1 MAGRYELFHLCPTMT
16 YPAEVTTVWGGML
29 LSDMTTPYLEVFSS
43 LPLMHLCH
51 PPTNNE
57 GCPSKCCPRSEC
69 TCAHPPSPVSAVAR
83 VGAPGLVPPELVP
96 PGLVPPGLVPP
107 GLVPPGLV
115 PPELVPPELVPQGC
129 CPQSWCPQGWCPQSW
144 CPRIGAPRVGAP
156 RVGAPRVGAPRVGAP
171 RIGAPR
177 VGAPRVGAPN
187 YTMQL
192 FISLQ

>member
-1 MAGRYELFHLCPTMT
+1 MAGRYELFHLCPTMA

-83 VGAPGLVPPELVP
+83 VGT
-96 PGLVPPGLVPP
+96 
-107 GLVPPGLV
+107 
-115 PPELVPPELVPQGC
+115 
-129 CPQSWCPQGWCPQSW
+129 
-144 CPRIGAPRVGAP
+144 PRVGAPRVGAPRVGTP

-177 VGAPRVGAPN
+177 VGAPRVGAPELVPPGLVPPLIPTG
-187 YTMQL
+187 YL
-192 FISLQ
+192 WKRCLS